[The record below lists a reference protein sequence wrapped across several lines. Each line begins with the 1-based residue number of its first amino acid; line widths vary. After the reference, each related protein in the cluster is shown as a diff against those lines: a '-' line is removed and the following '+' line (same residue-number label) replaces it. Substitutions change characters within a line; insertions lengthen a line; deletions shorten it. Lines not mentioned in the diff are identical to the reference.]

1 MKYGYYISI
10 SVLLCFSPAYADWPQ
25 WLGPDRTG
33 VSTETGFLKVWPK
46 DGPAI
51 LWKRNLGKGFSGISV
66 ADGRVFTMF
75 AEGDD
80 EFVVCLNEE
89 SGDEIWRFRTGSMFE
104 EWQGGD
110 GPRSQPTV
118 DGERVY
124 VLGAEGRMFALKA
137 ANGDT
142 IWTVDLVD
150 GLGGR
155 FPRFGFSTSPL
166 VEGDFLFLEAATRNG
181 TFLALHRKDGK
192 VAWASQNDVASYSSP
207 IALDLAGA
215 RQVVYFSGDA
225 VVGLSPFNGS
235 LFWRYPWKTS
245 YDLNI
250 ATPIFVPP
258 DRIFIS
264 SGYDHGAALLRIE
277 ADSDG
282 FSVNRVWESRRMKN
296 HFGTSVLVG
305 DYIYGFDNAILKCIE
320 ARTGKEQWKHRGYG
334 KGALIFADG
343 HLVLLSDNGRLA
355 LARATPDG
363 FREKAGVQVLDG
375 RSWTMP
381 TLANDRVFVRD
392 MRKIVCLDLSP
403 GGQER

>member
-1 MKYGYYISI
+1 MKFRLLLTIAI
-10 SVLLCFSPAYADWPQ
+10 VLCFSPARADWPQ

-33 VSTETGFLKVWPK
+33 ISTETEFLKTWPTN
-46 DGPAI
+46 GPEV
-51 LWKRNLGKGFSGISV
+51 LWKKNLGKGFSGISV

-89 SGDEIWRFRTGSMFE
+89 SGDEIWRFRTGGMFE

-118 DGERVY
+118 DGERIY
-124 VLGAEGRMFALKA
+124 VLGAEGRLYALKA

-181 TFLALHRKDGK
+181 TFLALRRKDGK

-225 VVGLSPFNGS
+225 VVGLSPVDGS
-235 LFWRYPWKTS
+235 LFWRFPWKTS

-258 DRIFIS
+258 DQIFIS

-277 ADSDG
+277 SDGDG
-282 FSVNRVWESRRMKN
+282 FSATRVWESRRMKN

-334 KGALIFADG
+334 KGALIYADG

-355 LARATPDG
+355 LAQATPDG
-363 FREKAGVQVLDG
+363 FREKAGVNVLDG

-381 TLANDRVFVRD
+381 TLANGRVFVRD

>member
-1 MKYGYYISI
+1 MKYIYYVSI
-10 SVLLCFSPAYADWPQ
+10 SVLLCFSPARAEWPQ

-33 VSTETGFLKVWPK
+33 ISTETGFLKTWPK
-46 DGPAI
+46 NGPEV
-51 LWKRNLGKGFSGISV
+51 LWKKNLGAGFSGISV
-66 ADGRVFTMF
+66 ADGHVFTMF

-89 SGDEIWRFRTGSMFE
+89 SGDEIWRFRTGGMFE

-124 VLGAEGRMFALKA
+124 VLGAGGRLFALKV

-150 GLGGR
+150 GLGSR

-166 VEGDFLFLEAATRNG
+166 VEGDLLFLEAATRDG
-181 TFLALHRKDGK
+181 TFLALRRNDGK

-225 VVGLSPFNGS
+225 VVGLSPVDGS

-258 DRIFIS
+258 NQIFIS

-277 ADSDG
+277 AASDG
-282 FSVNRVWESRRMKN
+282 FSVTRVWESRRMKN
-296 HFGTSVLVG
+296 HFGTSMLVG

-334 KGALIFADG
+334 KGALIYADG
-343 HLVLLSDNGRLA
+343 HLILLSDNGRLA
-355 LARATPDG
+355 LAMATPDG
-363 FREKAGVQVLDG
+363 FVEKAGAQVLSG

-381 TLANDRVFVRD
+381 TLANGRVFVRD
-392 MRKIVCLDLSP
+392 MRKIVCLDLRS
-403 GGQER
+403 GG

>member
-1 MKYGYYISI
+1 MKFRLLLTIAT
-10 SVLLCFSPAYADWPQ
+10 VLCFSPARADWPQ

-33 VSTETGFLKVWPK
+33 NSTETGFLKTWPK
-46 DGPAI
+46 SGPEV
-51 LWKRNLGKGFSGISV
+51 LWKKNLGAGFSGISV

-80 EFVVCLNEE
+80 EFVVCLDEE
-89 SGDEIWRFRTGSMFE
+89 SGDEIWRLRTGGMFE

-124 VLGAEGRMFALKA
+124 VLGAEGTLYALKA
-137 ANGDT
+137 ENGAT
-142 IWTVDLVD
+142 IWSVDLVD

-166 VEGDFLFLEAATRNG
+166 VEGDFLYLEAATRNG
-181 TFLALHRKDGK
+181 TFLALRRDDGK
-192 VAWASQNDVASYSSP
+192 VAWASQSDVASYSSP
-207 IALDLAGA
+207 IAVDLAGA

-225 VVGLSPFNGS
+225 LVGLSPADGS
-235 LFWRYPWKTS
+235 LYWRYPWKTS

-250 ATPIFVPP
+250 ATPILVPP
-258 DRIFIS
+258 DQVFIS
-264 SGYDHGAALLRIE
+264 SGYDHGAALLRIQ
-277 ADSDG
+277 AGSGG
-282 FSVNRVWESRRMKN
+282 FSVTRVWESRRMKN

-305 DYIYGFDNAILKCIE
+305 DYLYGFDNAILKCIE

-334 KGALIFADG
+334 KGALMYADG
-343 HLVLLSDNGRLA
+343 HLLLMSDNGRLA
-355 LARATPDG
+355 LAKATPDG
-363 FREKAGVQVLDG
+363 FEEKAGARVLDG

-381 TLANDRVFVRD
+381 TLANGRVFVRD
-392 MRKIVCLDLSP
+392 MRKIVCLDLRS
-403 GGQER
+403 GG

>member
-1 MKYGYYISI
+1 MKYRFYLSFAF
-10 SVLLCFSPAYADWPQ
+10 VLCFSPARADWPQ

-33 VSTETGFLKVWPK
+33 ISTETGFLKTWPK
-46 DGPAI
+46 NGPEV
-51 LWKRNLGKGFSGISV
+51 LWKKNLGAGFSGISV

-80 EFVVCLNEE
+80 EFVVCLDEE
-89 SGDEIWRFRTGSMFE
+89 SGDEIWRLRTGGMFE

-118 DGERVY
+118 NGERVY
-124 VLGAEGRMFALKA
+124 VLGAEGTLYALKA
-137 ANGDT
+137 GNGET
-142 IWTVDLVD
+142 IWTVDLVG

-166 VEGDFLFLEAATRNG
+166 VEGDFLYLEAATRNG
-181 TFLALHRKDGK
+181 TFLALRRDDGK
-192 VAWASQNDVASYSSP
+192 VAWASQSDVASYSSP
-207 IALDLAGA
+207 IAVDLAGA

-225 VVGLSPFNGS
+225 LVGLSPADGS
-235 LFWRYPWKTS
+235 LYWRYPWKTS

-250 ATPIFVPP
+250 ATPILVPP
-258 DRIFIS
+258 DQVFIS

-277 ADSDG
+277 AGSGG
-282 FSVNRVWESRRMKN
+282 FSVTRVWESRRMKN

-305 DYIYGFDNAILKCIE
+305 DYLYGFDNAILKCIE

-334 KGALIFADG
+334 KGALMYADG
-343 HLVLLSDNGRLA
+343 HLLLMSDNGRLA
-355 LARATPDG
+355 LAEATPDG
-363 FREKAGVQVLDG
+363 FEEKAGAQVLDG

-381 TLANDRVFVRD
+381 TLANGRVFVRD
-392 MRKIVCLDLSP
+392 MRKIVCVDLRY
-403 GGQER
+403 GG

>member
-1 MKYGYYISI
+1 MRHRFYLAFAF
-10 SVLLCFSPAYADWPQ
+10 VLCFSPAYADWPQ
-25 WLGPDRTG
+25 WLGPNRTG
-33 VSTETGFLKVWPK
+33 ISTETGFLKTWPK
-46 DGPAI
+46 DGPAV
-51 LWKRNLGKGFSGISV
+51 LWKRNLGAGFSGISV

-80 EFVVCLNEE
+80 EFVICLNEE
-89 SGDEIWRFRTGSMFE
+89 SGDEIWRFRTGGTFE

-124 VLGAEGRMFALKA
+124 VLGAEGRLYALKA

-207 IALDLAGA
+207 IAVDLAGA

-225 VVGLSPFNGS
+225 VVGLSPFGGS

-258 DRIFIS
+258 DQIFIS

-277 ADSDG
+277 SGGDG
-282 FSVNRVWESRRMKN
+282 FSVTRVWESRRMKN

-334 KGALIFADG
+334 KGALIYADG
-343 HLVLLSDNGRLA
+343 HLILLSDNGRLA
-355 LARATPDG
+355 LAQATPDG
-363 FREKAGVQVLDG
+363 FREKAGGQVLDG

-381 TLANDRVFVRD
+381 TLANGRVFVRD
-392 MRKIVCLDLSP
+392 MRKIVCLDLRA
-403 GGQER
+403 GG

>member
-33 VSTETGFLKVWPK
+33 ISTETGFLKTWPK
-46 DGPAI
+46 DGPAV

-89 SGDEIWRFRTGSMFE
+89 SGDEIWRFRTGGMFE

-124 VLGAEGRMFALKA
+124 VLGAEGRLYALKA
-137 ANGDT
+137 ANGET

-181 TFLALHRKDGK
+181 TFLALHTKDGK

-207 IALDLAGA
+207 VAVDLAGA

-225 VVGLSPFNGS
+225 VVGLSPFERLPALAVSLEDVVRPEYCNADLRTAGPDLHFPRVMITARLCCGS
-235 LFWRYPWKTS
+235 SQT
-245 YDLNI
+245 
-250 ATPIFVPP
+250 AT
-258 DRIFIS
+258 
-264 SGYDHGAALLRIE
+264 G
-277 ADSDG
+277 
-282 FSVNRVWESRRMKN
+282 SRRP
-296 HFGTSVLVG
+296 GS
-305 DYIYGFDNAILKCIE
+305 
-320 ARTGKEQWKHRGYG
+320 
-334 KGALIFADG
+334 
-343 HLVLLSDNGRLA
+343 GR
-355 LARATPDG
+355 
-363 FREKAGVQVLDG
+363 AGG
-375 RSWTMP
+375 
-381 TLANDRVFVRD
+381 
-392 MRKIVCLDLSP
+392 
-403 GGQER
+403 

>member
-1 MKYGYYISI
+1 MKYRFYLTFA
-10 SVLLCFSPAYADWPQ
+10 SVLCFSSAHADWPQ

-33 VSTETGFLKVWPK
+33 ISTETEFRKTWPK
-46 DGPAI
+46 NGPEV
-51 LWKRNLGKGFSGISV
+51 LWKKNLGAGFSGISV

-89 SGDEIWRFRTGSMFE
+89 SGDEIWRFRTGGMFE

-124 VLGAEGRMFALKA
+124 VLGAEGTLYALTA
-137 ANGDT
+137 ANGAK

-166 VEGDFLFLEAATRNG
+166 VEGDFLYLEAATRDG
-181 TFLALHRKDGK
+181 TFLALQRKDGN

-207 IALDLAGA
+207 IAVDLAGV

-225 VVGLSPFNGS
+225 LVGLSPADGS
-235 LFWRYPWKTS
+235 LYWRYPWKTS

-250 ATPIFVPP
+250 ATPILVPP
-258 DRIFIS
+258 DRVFIS

-277 ADSDG
+277 AGSDG
-282 FSVNRVWESRRMKN
+282 FSATRVWESRRMKN

-305 DYIYGFDNAILKCIE
+305 DYLYGFDNAILKCIE

-334 KGALIFADG
+334 KGALIYADG
-343 HLVLLSDNGRLA
+343 HLLLMSDNGRLA
-355 LARATPDG
+355 LATATPDG
-363 FREKAGVQVLDG
+363 FEEKAGAQVLDG

-381 TLANDRVFVRD
+381 TLANGRVFVRD
-392 MRKIVCLDLSP
+392 MRKIVCLDLRS
-403 GGQER
+403 GG

>member
-1 MKYGYYISI
+1 MKYGYYVSI
-10 SVLLCFSPAYADWPQ
+10 SVLLCFSPARADWPQ

-33 VSTETGFLKVWPK
+33 ISTETGFLKTWPK
-46 DGPAI
+46 NGPEV
-51 LWKRNLGKGFSGISV
+51 LWQKNLGVGFSGISV

-75 AEGDD
+75 AKGDD

-89 SGDEIWRFRTGSMFE
+89 SGEEIWRFRTGGMYE

-118 DGERVY
+118 DGDRVY
-124 VLGAEGRMFALKA
+124 VLGAEGRLYALNA
-137 ANGDT
+137 GNGEA
-142 IWTVDLVD
+142 IWSVNLVD

-155 FPRFGFSTSPL
+155 LPRFGFSTSPL
-166 VEGDFLFLEAATRNG
+166 VEGDFLYLEAATRGG
-181 TFLALHRKDGK
+181 TFLALRRDDGK

-207 IALDLAGA
+207 IAVDLAGA
-215 RQVVYFSGDA
+215 RQVIYFSGDA
-225 VVGLSPFNGS
+225 LVGLSPADGS
-235 LFWRYPWKTS
+235 LYWRYPWKTS

-264 SGYDHGAALLRIE
+264 SGYDHGAALLRIQ
-277 ADSDG
+277 AGGGG
-282 FSVNRVWESRRMKN
+282 FSVTRVWESRRMKN

-305 DYIYGFDNAILKCIE
+305 DYLYGFDNAILKCIE
-320 ARTGKEQWKHRGYG
+320 AQTGKEQWKHRGYG
-334 KGALIFADG
+334 KGALMFADG
-343 HLVLLSDNGRLA
+343 HLLLLSDDGRLA

-363 FREKAGVQVLDG
+363 FEEKAGAQVLSG

-381 TLANDRVFVRD
+381 TLANGRVFVRD
-392 MRKIVCLDLSP
+392 MRKIVCLDLRS
-403 GGQER
+403 GG

>member
-1 MKYGYYISI
+1 MKFR
-10 SVLLCFSPAYADWPQ
+10 LLLTIATVMCFSPAYADWPQ
-25 WLGPDRTG
+25 WLGPERTG
-33 VSTETGFLKVWPK
+33 ISTETGFLKVWPK
-46 DGPAI
+46 DGPAV
-51 LWKRNLGKGFSGISV
+51 LWKRSLGKGFSGISV

-80 EFVVCLNEE
+80 EFVVCLNED
-89 SGDEIWRFRTGSMFE
+89 SGEEIWRFRTGGMFE

-118 DGERVY
+118 DGGRVY
-124 VLGAEGRMFALKA
+124 VLGAEGRLYALKA

-142 IWTVDLVD
+142 VWTVDLVD

-166 VEGDFLFLEAATRNG
+166 VEGDFLYLEAATRDG
-181 TFLALHRKDGK
+181 TFLALRRKDGK
-192 VAWASQNDVASYSSP
+192 VAWASQKDVASYSSP
-207 IALDLAGA
+207 IAVDLAGA

-225 VVGLSPFNGS
+225 VAGLSPADGS
-235 LFWRYPWKTS
+235 LYWRYPWKTS

-277 ADSDG
+277 AVSDG

-334 KGALIFADG
+334 KGALIYADG

-381 TLANDRVFVRD
+381 TLANGRVFVRD
-392 MRKIVCLDLSP
+392 MRKIVCLDLRA
-403 GGQER
+403 GR

>member
-1 MKYGYYISI
+1 M
-10 SVLLCFSPAYADWPQ
+10 
-25 WLGPDRTG
+25 
-33 VSTETGFLKVWPK
+33 
-46 DGPAI
+46 
-51 LWKRNLGKGFSGISV
+51 

-89 SGDEIWRFRTGSMFE
+89 SGDEIWRFRTGGLFE

-124 VLGAEGRMFALKA
+124 VLGAEGRLYALKA

-192 VAWASQNDVASYSSP
+192 VAWASQSDVASYSSP

-225 VVGLSPFNGS
+225 VVGLSPFDGS
-235 LFWRYPWKTS
+235 LLWRYPWKTS

-258 DRIFIS
+258 DQIFIS

-277 ADSDG
+277 PGVDG
-282 FSVNRVWESRRMKN
+282 FSATRVWESRRMKN

-305 DYIYGFDNAILKCIE
+305 DYIYGFDNAHPEVYRSTDRK
-320 ARTGKEQWKHRGYG
+320 
-334 KGALIFADG
+334 
-343 HLVLLSDNGRLA
+343 
-355 LARATPDG
+355 RAVETSRVRQGG
-363 FREKAGVQVLDG
+363 F
-375 RSWTMP
+375 
-381 TLANDRVFVRD
+381 
-392 MRKIVCLDLSP
+392 DLRRRAP
-403 GGQER
+403 RPVE

>member
-1 MKYGYYISI
+1 MKYIYYVSI
-10 SVLLCFSPAYADWPQ
+10 SVLLCVSPAYADWPQ

-33 VSTETGFLKVWPK
+33 ISTETGFLKTWPK
-46 DGPAI
+46 DGPEV

-89 SGDEIWRFRTGSMFE
+89 SGDEIWRFRTGGMFE

-124 VLGAEGRMFALKA
+124 VLGAGGRLYALTA
-137 ANGDT
+137 ANGET

-166 VEGDFLFLEAATRNG
+166 VEGDFLFLEAATRDG

-225 VVGLSPFNGS
+225 VAGLSPVDGS

-277 ADSDG
+277 SGGDG
-282 FSVNRVWESRRMKN
+282 FSVTRVWESRRMKN

-305 DYIYGFDNAILKCIE
+305 DYIYGFDNVILKCIE

-334 KGALIFADG
+334 KGALIYADG

-355 LARATPDG
+355 LAQATPDG
-363 FREKAGVQVLDG
+363 FMEKAGVQVLDG

-381 TLANDRVFVRD
+381 TLANGRVFVRD

>member
-1 MKYGYYISI
+1 M
-10 SVLLCFSPAYADWPQ
+10 
-25 WLGPDRTG
+25 
-33 VSTETGFLKVWPK
+33 
-46 DGPAI
+46 
-51 LWKRNLGKGFSGISV
+51 
-66 ADGRVFTMF
+66 
-75 AEGDD
+75 
-80 EFVVCLNEE
+80 
-89 SGDEIWRFRTGSMFE
+89 
-104 EWQGGD
+104 
-110 GPRSQPTV
+110 
-118 DGERVY
+118 
-124 VLGAEGRMFALKA
+124 
-137 ANGDT
+137 
-142 IWTVDLVD
+142 
-150 GLGGR
+150 
-155 FPRFGFSTSPL
+155 
-166 VEGDFLFLEAATRNG
+166 EGDFLYLEAVTRNG

-225 VVGLSPFNGS
+225 VVGLSPFDGS

-258 DRIFIS
+258 DQIFIS

-277 ADSDG
+277 SGGDG
-282 FSVNRVWESRRMKN
+282 FSVTRVWESRRMKN

-334 KGALIFADG
+334 KGALIYADG
-343 HLVLLSDNGRLA
+343 YLVLLSDNGRLA
-355 LARATPDG
+355 LAQATPDG

-381 TLANDRVFVRD
+381 TLANGRVFVRD
-392 MRKIVCLDLSP
+392 MRKIVCLDLRA
-403 GGQER
+403 GG

>member
-1 MKYGYYISI
+1 MKYRFYL
-10 SVLLCFSPAYADWPQ
+10 VFAFVLCFSPAYADWPQ
-25 WLGPDRTG
+25 WLGPNRTG
-33 VSTETGFLKVWPK
+33 ISTETGFLKTWPK
-46 DGPAI
+46 DGPEV

-75 AEGDD
+75 ADGDD
-80 EFVVCLNEE
+80 EYVICLNEK
-89 SGDEIWRFRTGSMFE
+89 SGDEIWRFRTGGMFE

-110 GPRSQPTV
+110 GPRSQPTA

-124 VLGAEGRMFALKA
+124 VLCAEGRLYALKA

-166 VEGDFLFLEAATRNG
+166 VEGDFLFLEAATRDG

-225 VVGLSPFNGS
+225 VVGLSPADGS
-235 LFWRYPWKTS
+235 LYWRYPWKTS

-277 ADSDG
+277 PGGDG
-282 FSVNRVWESRRMKN
+282 FSVTRVWESRRMKN

-334 KGALIFADG
+334 KGALIYADG

-355 LARATPDG
+355 LAQATPDG
-363 FREKAGVQVLDG
+363 FSEKAGVQVLDG

-381 TLANDRVFVRD
+381 TLANGRVFVRD
-392 MRKIVCLDLSP
+392 MRKIVCLDLRA
-403 GGQER
+403 GG